1 VSRPF
6 LDDVERYYTGRFS
19 AHGATARGVDWN
31 GPESQ
36 ELRFAQLAR
45 VVDRDGAFSLNDY
58 GCGYGAL
65 CRWLAEHGY
74 EGVDYR
80 GFDLSAPMLEHAR
93 GELGP
98 DVTLVDREDAL
109 APADYTVASGI
120 FNVKLD
126 AGDAEWIEY
135 SFDTIRRMAALSTRG
150 LAFNMLT
157 SYSDADRMEER
168 LHYGDPRVYFDFCKR
183 ELSRQVALLHDYGL
197 YEFTIV
203 VRLEPTR
210 ER

>member
-1 VSRPF
+1 MPSSF
-6 LDDVERYYTGRFS
+6 LEDVERYYTGMFE
-19 AHGATARGVDWN
+19 AHGATAHGVDWN

-36 ELRFAQLAR
+36 ALRFAQLAR
-45 VVDRDGAFSLNDY
+45 VIDRPGSFSLNDY

-65 CRWLAEHGY
+65 CQWLAEQGHD
-74 EGVDYR
+74 GVDYR

-93 GELGP
+93 RVLPGG
-98 DVTLVDREDAL
+98 VTLVDTEDRL
-109 APADYTVASGI
+109 TPADYTVASGI
-120 FNVKLD
+120 FNVKLE
-126 AGDAEWIEY
+126 AGDVEWVEY
-135 SFDTIRRMAALSTRG
+135 TFETIRRMAALTTRG

-157 SYSDADRMEER
+157 SYSDADRLEER

-203 VRLEPTR
+203 VRLESTR

>member
-1 VSRPF
+1 MPSSF
-6 LDDVERYYTGRFS
+6 LEDVERYYTGKFS

-45 VVDRDGAFSLNDY
+45 VIDRPGAFSLNDY

-65 CRWLAEHGY
+65 CLWLAG
-74 EGVDYR
+74 EGHEVDYR

-93 GELGP
+93 RVLP
-98 DVTLVDREDAL
+98 DDVTLVDSEERL
-109 APADYTVASGI
+109 TPADYTVASGT
-120 FNVKLD
+120 FNVKLE
-126 AGDAEWIEY
+126 AGDAEWVDY
-135 SFDTIRRMAALSTRG
+135 TFDTIRRMAALSTRG

-157 SYSDADRMEER
+157 SYSDADRMERR